1 MRKLIHGGHI
11 LSGDGRT
18 AERADVLIE
27 HGVIAA
33 ISRPGTHGREGLELI
48 DASDDLVIPG
58 LANAHTHAHGA
69 LARGAVP
76 DRISLEGFL
85 AYAPALIGR
94 RSIEDI
100 QLSATLSAVE
110 LARKGCTSCID
121 MPAQLPMVSVEGIL
135 AVGQAYADVG
145 LRAGIAPMVSDRTL
159 YQAYPEFARTLPA
172 PYGEQATN
180 SKAPSAAALIDICR
194 TAQRAWP
201 FDRHQV
207 QLGIGP
213 ATRLHCSDELLA
225 GCATISRE
233 FDVPLQTHLLES
245 KLQTVAQGAGM
256 ESTVQRLHRLGCL
269 NERTSL
275 AHGVW
280 TDESDMV
287 LIAATGATLVHNP
300 ASNLRLGS
308 GVAPLRQWLAGGV
321 RAAIG
326 TDASNTSDG
335 QNMFEAMRLAA
346 CLSRIAS
353 PDWES
358 WVDAEEA
365 FALAA
370 HGASRALGMD
380 GAVGHMQ
387 VGQLADLVIV
397 DLAQPHYVPLR
408 HALRQLVFGESG
420 AGVRSTIVG
429 GKVIFTRGRMTTI
442 DESALRSAAQDAAA
456 RLDSDCA
463 PAAAFAEAIHPAL
476 AAFCCAGQRAPLGVH
491 RQLFRFGESA
501 QGQP

>member
-1 MRKLIHGGHI
+1 MATLIHGGHV
-11 LSGDGRT
+11 LSPDGST
-18 AERADVLIE
+18 AECADVLIDD
-27 HGVIAA
+27 GVVAA
-33 ISRPGTHGREGLELI
+33 ISSPGTHSKHGPMLI
-48 DASDDLVIPG
+48 DAYDGLVIPG

-85 AYAPALIGR
+85 AYAPALIGH

-100 QLSATLSAVE
+100 RLSATLGAVE
-110 LARKGCTSCID
+110 LARNGCTSCID
-121 MPAQLPMVSVEGIL
+121 MPAQLPLASVEGIL

-145 LRAGIAPMVSDRTL
+145 LRAVVAPMVSDRTL
-159 YQAYPEFARTLPA
+159 YQAYPSLAARLPT
-172 PYGEQATN
+172 PYKEQAAN
-180 SKAPSAAALIDICR
+180 WKAPPAATLLQVCR
-194 TAQRAWP
+194 DAQRAWP
-201 FDRHQV
+201 FDRRQV
-207 QLGIGP
+207 QLGVGP
-213 ATRLHCSDELLA
+213 AIPLHCSDELLA
-225 GCATISRE
+225 GCADISRE
-233 FDVPLQTHLLES
+233 FGVPLQTHLLES
-245 KLQTVAQGAGM
+245 KLQAAAQGVGM

-300 ASNLRLGS
+300 ASNMRLGS
-308 GVAPLRQWLAGGV
+308 GVAPLRQWLAAGV

-346 CLSRIAS
+346 YLSRVAS

-358 WVDAEEA
+358 WVDAQEA
-365 FALAA
+365 FALAT

-429 GKVIFTRGRMTTI
+429 GKVIFTQGRVTTI
-442 DESALRSAAQDAAA
+442 DESALRAAAQDAAA
-456 RLDSDCA
+456 RLDSDCG
-463 PAAAFAEAIHPAL
+463 PAAAFAKAIHPAL
-476 AAFCCAGQRAPLGVH
+476 AAFCCAGQRVPPGVH
-491 RQLFRFGESA
+491 RQLFRFGDSA